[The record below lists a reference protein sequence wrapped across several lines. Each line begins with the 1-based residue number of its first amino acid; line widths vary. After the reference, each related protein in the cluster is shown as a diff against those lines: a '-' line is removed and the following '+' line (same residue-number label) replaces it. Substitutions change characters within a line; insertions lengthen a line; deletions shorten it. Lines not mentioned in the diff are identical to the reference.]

1 MKKEQDTRRS
11 IKVNS
16 HYEWQQEQYAKTQ
29 SVKTNLLE
37 VYLNI
42 VLTKKKDLLLV
53 NCIQ

>member
-29 SVKTNLLE
+29 SVKTNLRS
-37 VYLNI
+37 VS
-42 VLTKKKDLLLV
+42 KHCV
-53 NCIQ
+53 N